1 MKKGTSFLYRP
12 GAIEGGR
19 IQHDC
24 GTDRSISYFLEPMIA
39 LAPFSKKPF
48 VLVLEGITTDHVDP
62 SVDIIR
68 TVLLPQLKR
77 FGVDQNLELKVRY
90 LFIIQVVVEKG
101 EILIMDVL
109 CIIDFK
115 ERCTTIGRWRGYIF
129 LYACSSIKTCSI
141 YRRRTY

>member
-1 MKKGTSFLYRP
+1 
-12 GAIEGGR
+12 
-19 IQHDC
+19 
-24 GTDRSISYFLEPMIA
+24 MIA

-90 LFIIQVVVEKG
+90 LFIIQVAVEKG

-129 LYACSSIKTCSI
+129 LYACSSIKTRSI